1 MAGPP
6 EGQEAG
12 PELAGIC
19 SLIPLFC
26 WPLHRMFSITPDP
39 EGPPPLS
46 AKFWN
51 GMVNCCSQVGILIL
65 SNHIPA
71 TRNEVRGALRLGPGA
86 SYLCREVDPDPRLG
100 SSIA

>member
-12 PELAGIC
+12 PELASIC
-19 SLIPLFC
+19 SLIPLLC
-26 WPLHRMFSITPDP
+26 WPLHRMFSITPGP

-46 AKFWN
+46 VKFWN
-51 GMVNCCSQVGILIL
+51 GMVNCWGQVGILIL

-71 TRNEVRGALRLGPGA
+71 TRNEVPGALRLGPGA
-86 SYLCREVDPDPRLG
+86 SYVCREVDPDLRLG
-100 SSIA
+100 SYIA